1 MGHEFITHQ
10 AALALELILY
20 ISLPI
25 LIVATVVGL
34 IVSLLQALTSIQEQ
48 TLPHAFKLVAITVA
62 ISVTVRWL
70 GPELYEF
77 AVNNFTQFPQLN
89 NHSR

>member
-10 AALALELILY
+10 ASQALQLVLY

-25 LIVATVVGL
+25 LIVATLVGL
-34 IVSLLQALTSIQEQ
+34 VVSLLQALTSIQEQ
-48 TLPHAFKLVAITVA
+48 TLPHAFKLIAIIFA
-62 ISVTVRWL
+62 ISITVRWL

-77 AVNNFTQFPQLN
+77 AVNLFTQFPQIDQL
-89 NHSR
+89 

>member
-1 MGHEFITHQ
+1 MGHEYLTHQ
-10 AALALELILY
+10 ATQALQLVLY
-20 ISLPI
+20 LSMPI
-25 LIVATVVGL
+25 LVVATLVGL

-48 TLPHAFKLVAITVA
+48 TLPHAFKLMAIIVA

-77 AVNNFTQFPQLN
+77 AINIFTQFPQLDK
-89 NHSR
+89 